1 MVYFVSMVPILLR
14 VYEGDLMYEEFVLQ
28 ILSKEEPMKKKRN
41 TAGRYYSFTLC
52 SEKDRLLFVPDH

>member
-1 MVYFVSMVPILLR
+1 MVPILLR

-41 TAGRYYSFTLC
+41 TLADTTISHCAPRKIDCFSFPIT
-52 SEKDRLLFVPDH
+52 D